1 MAVQRALEQKVD
13 NTAPAQQYRTDLPPT
28 PIKICYIG
36 GGSVGWAHILMY
48 DLALCPE
55 LTGEVRLYD
64 IDYRRAERNAAF
76 GNILQSHPSTVSKFK
91 YRAVKT
97 LTSGLKDADFVFLS
111 ITPGSLDDMAR
122 DIAIPARFG
131 ILHPVGDTVGPA
143 GHVRALRCCRL
154 YAGFA
159 KAIAE
164 HAPKAW
170 VINYTNP
177 MTACTRTLTKVAPSL
192 KVMGCCH
199 EVFGTQ
205 NLLAQLVE
213 KYLGAPK
220 PHRSEIKCDVT
231 GVNHFTWITR
241 ATWNGHDLYP
251 IVQKHIAE
259 PGVVRPYKTKE
270 VLATN
275 NVFHNKHQITF
286 ELFKR
291 FGYLP
296 AAGDRHLAEFVTGFL
311 KNEDEVHRWAIALTP
326 VAWRKQKVLERIR
339 TMKQRAAGK
348 AAIEVKHS
356 GEEGIDQI
364 LALLGRR
371 ALITNVNVENQGQI
385 PNLPLG
391 AVVETNAVFLSDR
404 VQPVSAG
411 PVPAPILG
419 LVSRHVYNQEL
430 IVEAALEAD
439 EQKAFAAIANDPLV
453 TIPMDDAWKMTQQML
468 AATKPWSYSTNA
480 PR

>member
-1 MAVQRALEQKVD
+1 MTTQRALEQKVD
-13 NTAPAQQYRTDLPPT
+13 NTNPAQQYRTDSPPT

-36 GGSVGWAHILMY
+36 GGSVGWAHVLMY

-55 LTGEVRLYD
+55 LAGEVRLYD
-64 IDYRRAERNAAF
+64 IDYKRAELNATF
-76 GNILQSHPSTVSKFK
+76 GNKLQDHPDVVSKFK

-97 LTSGLKDADFVFLS
+97 LASGLKEADFVFLS
-111 ITPGSLDDMAR
+111 ITPGDLNDMAK
-122 DIAIPARFG
+122 DIAIPAKFG

-159 KAIAE
+159 KGIAE

-177 MTACTRTLTKVAPSL
+177 MTTCTRSLTKVVSSL
-192 KVMGCCH
+192 KVLGCCH

-205 NLLAQLVE
+205 NLLSQLVE

-241 ATWNGHDLYP
+241 ATWNGQDLYP
-251 IVQKHIAE
+251 IVQKHIE
-259 PGVVRPYKTKE
+259 QKGVVRPYTKKE
-270 VLATN
+270 ALASG
-275 NVFHNKHQITF
+275 NVFFNKRQITF

-311 KNEDEVHRWAIALTP
+311 KNEDEVYRWGIALTP
-326 VAWRKQKVLERIR
+326 VAWRKQKVVERLHL
-339 TMKQRAAGK
+339 MKQRAAGK
-348 AAIEVKHS
+348 ATIEIKHS
-356 GEEGIDQI
+356 GEEGIDQM

-371 ALITNVNVENQGQI
+371 PLVTNVNVENQGQI
-385 PNLPLG
+385 PNLPMG
-391 AVVETNAVFLSDR
+391 AVVETNAAFLPDR
-404 VQPVSAG
+404 VQPVSCG

-419 LVSRHVYNQEL
+419 LISRHVHNQEL

-439 EQKAFAAIANDPLV
+439 EDKAFAAIANDPLV

-468 AATKPWSYSTNA
+468 AATKPWSYSTEA

>member
-1 MAVQRALEQKVD
+1 MATERALERKVD
-13 NTAPAQQYRTDLPPT
+13 DTSPAQQYRTDIPPSRVN
-28 PIKICYIG
+28 ICYIG

-64 IDYRRAERNAAF
+64 LDYRRAELNAKF
-76 GNILQSHPSTVSKFK
+76 GNLIQDHPDCVSRFK

-97 LTSGLKDADFVFLS
+97 LASALKDADFVFLS
-111 ITPGSLDDMAR
+111 ITPGSLNDMAR
-122 DIAIPARFG
+122 DIAIPAKYG

-143 GHVRALRCCRL
+143 GHMRALRCCRL

-159 KAIAE
+159 QAVAE
-164 HAPKAW
+164 HAPTAW

-177 MTACTRTLTKVAPSL
+177 MTACTRALTKVVPGL
-192 KVMGCCH
+192 KAMGCCH

-213 KYLGAPK
+213 KHLGVPK
-220 PHRSEIKCDVT
+220 PHRSEIKCDVV

-241 ATWNGHDLYP
+241 ATWNGQDLYP
-251 IVQKHIAE
+251 LVRRHIE
-259 PGVVRPYKTKE
+259 QRGVCRPYTKKE
-270 VLATN
+270 VLATG
-275 NVFHNKHQITF
+275 NVFHNKRQITF

-291 FGYLP
+291 FGWLP

-311 KNEDEVHRWAIALTP
+311 KDEAEVYRWGIALTP
-326 VAWRKQKVLERIR
+326 VAWRKQKVVERIR
-339 TMKQRAAGK
+339 LMKQRAAGRSP
-348 AAIEVKHS
+348 IEIKHS
-356 GEEGIDQI
+356 GEEGIDQM

-371 ALITNVNVENQGQI
+371 TLVTNVNVENQGQI
-385 PNLPLG
+385 PNLPLE
-391 AVVETNAVFLSDR
+391 AVVETNAAFLPDR
-404 VQPVSAG
+404 VQPVSCG
-411 PVPAPILG
+411 PVPTEILG
-419 LVSRHVYNQEL
+419 LISTHVFNQEL

-439 EQKAFAAIANDPLV
+439 EQKAFAAIANDPLT
-453 TIPMDDAWKMTQQML
+453 TIPMDDAWKMTQQMI
-468 AATKPWSYSTNA
+468 AATQPWSYSVEP

>member
-1 MAVQRALEQKVD
+1 MAIQRALEQKVD

-28 PIKICYIG
+28 PIRICYIG
-36 GGSVGWAHILMY
+36 GGSVGWAHMLMY

-55 LTGEVRLYD
+55 LAGEVRLYD
-64 IDYRRAERNAAF
+64 IDHERAELNAVF
-76 GNILQSHPSTVSKFK
+76 GNKLQERPEVVSKFK

-97 LTSGLKDADFVFLS
+97 LAAALKGVDFVFLS

-122 DIAIPARFG
+122 DIAIPAKFG

-143 GHVRALRCCRL
+143 GHMRALRCSRL

-159 KAIAE
+159 KAVAE

-177 MTACTRTLTKVAPSL
+177 MTACTRTLTKVAPDL

-213 KYLGAPK
+213 QYLGVPK
-220 PHRSEIKCDVT
+220 PHRTEIKTDVI

-251 IVQKHIAE
+251 IVRKHIE
-259 PGVVRPYKTKE
+259 QPGVVRPYKKKE
-270 VLATN
+270 VLAAS
-275 NVFHNKHQITF
+275 NVFHNKRQITF

-311 KNEDEVHRWAIALTP
+311 KDEDEVYRWAIALTP
-326 VAWRKQKVLERIR
+326 VTWRKQKVVERIR
-339 TMKQRAAGK
+339 EMKKRAAGK
-348 AAIEVKHS
+348 SEIQAKHS
-356 GEEGIDQI
+356 GEEGIDQM

-371 ALITNVNVENQGQI
+371 QLITNVNVENQGQI
-385 PNLPLG
+385 PNLPLR
-391 AVVETNAVFLSDR
+391 AVVETNAAFLPDR
-404 VQPVSAG
+404 VQPVSCG
-411 PVPAPILG
+411 PIPTSILG

-439 EQKAFAAIANDPLV
+439 EDKAFAAIANDPLV
-453 TIPMDDAWKMTQQML
+453 TIPMDDTWKMIRQML
-468 AATKPWSYSTNA
+468 AATKPWSYRTEA

>member
-1 MAVQRALEQKVD
+1 M
-13 NTAPAQQYRTDLPPT
+13 
-28 PIKICYIG
+28 
-36 GGSVGWAHILMY
+36 LMY

-55 LTGEVRLYD
+55 LAGEVRLYD
-64 IDYRRAERNAAF
+64 IDRKRAALNAVF
-76 GNILQSHPSTVSKFK
+76 GNKLQEHPAVVSKFK
-91 YRAVKT
+91 YCQVST
-97 LTSGLKDADFVFLS
+97 LAAALKGVDFVFLS
-111 ITPGSLDDMAR
+111 ITPGSLDDMAK
-122 DIAIPARFG
+122 DIAIPARYG

-143 GHVRALRCCRL
+143 GHMRALRCCRL

-164 HAPKAW
+164 HAPKSW

-177 MTACTRTLTKVAPSL
+177 MTACTRALTKAAAGL

-205 NLLAQLVE
+205 NLLSQLVE
-213 KYLGAPK
+213 KYLGVPK
-220 PHRSEIKCDVT
+220 PHRTEIKTDVV

-241 ATWNGHDLYP
+241 ATWNGRDLYP
-251 IVQKHIAE
+251 IVQKHIE
-259 PGVVRPYKTKE
+259 QKGVCRPYSKKE

-275 NVFHNKHQITF
+275 NVFHNKRQITF

-291 FGYLP
+291 FGCLP

-311 KNEDEVHRWAIALTP
+311 KDEGEVYRWAIALTP
-326 VAWRKQKVLERIR
+326 VAWRKRKVAERIR
-339 TMKQRAAGK
+339 EMKKRAAGK
-348 AAIEVKHS
+348 SEIQVKHS
-356 GEEGIDQI
+356 GEEGIDQM

-371 ALITNVNVENQGQI
+371 TLVTNVNVENRGQI

-391 AVVETNAVFLSDR
+391 AVVETNAAFLPDR
-404 VQPVSAG
+404 VQPVSCG
-411 PVPAPILG
+411 PIPASILG

-439 EQKAFAAIANDPLV
+439 EDKAFAAVANDPLV
-453 TIPMDDAWKMTQQML
+453 TIPLDDAWKMTQQML
-468 AATKPWSYSTNA
+468 AATKPWSYSTEA

>member
-13 NTAPAQQYRTDLPPT
+13 NTSPAQQYRTDIPPT
-28 PIKICYIG
+28 PVKICYIG
-36 GGSVGWAHILMY
+36 GGSVGWAHMLMS

-64 IDYRRAERNAAF
+64 IDYKRVALNATF
-76 GNILQSHPSTVSKFK
+76 GNRLQEHPAVVSKFK
-91 YRAVKT
+91 YRPVRT
-97 LTSGLKDADFVFLS
+97 LTAALKDVDFVFLS
-111 ITPGSLDDMAR
+111 ITPGSLDDMAK

-143 GHVRALRCCRL
+143 GHMRALRCCRL

-159 KAIAE
+159 RAVAE

-177 MTACTRTLTKVAPSL
+177 MTACTRTLTKVAPDL
-192 KVMGCCH
+192 KAMGCCH

-220 PHRSEIKCDVT
+220 PHRTEIKTDVM

-241 ATWNGHDLYP
+241 ATWNGHDLLP
-251 IVQKHIAE
+251 IMRRHIEQK
-259 PGVVRPYKTKE
+259 GVRRPYTKKE
-270 VLATN
+270 VLASD
-275 NVFHNKHQITF
+275 NVFHNARQITF
-286 ELFKR
+286 ELFAR

-296 AAGDRHLAEFVTGFL
+296 AAGDRHLAEFVAGFL
-311 KNEDEVHRWAIALTP
+311 RDEDEVYRWGIALTP
-326 VAWRKQKVLERIR
+326 VAWRKKKVAERVR
-339 TMKQRAAGK
+339 EMMKRAAGK
-348 AAIEVKHS
+348 SEFQVKHS
-356 GEEGIDQI
+356 GEEGIDQM

-371 ALITNVNVENQGQI
+371 PLVTNVNVENQGQL

-391 AVVETNAVFLSDR
+391 AVVETNAAFGPDR
-404 VQPVSAG
+404 VQPVMCG
-411 PVPAPILG
+411 PVPAAILG
-419 LVSRHVYNQEL
+419 PISRHVYNQEL

-439 EQKAFAAIANDPLV
+439 EDKTFAAIANDPLV
-453 TIPMDDAWKMTQQML
+453 TIPIDDAWRMTQQML
-468 AATKPWSYSTNA
+468 AATRPWSYSTQA